1 MADLTKQQ
9 LIIESNNTYLNN
21 NSGEIGADNV
31 RAFNETLIDNT
42 VNQADYTADSS
53 SFDARIEAGGGG
65 TVPAGTV
72 SGSSQIDYPQISNI
86 PSGIVSGSSQI
97 DYPQISNIPSGIVS
111 GSIQVTLE
119 DTTFT
124 DGTQYQVLRTDGAG
138 NLSFDYADRAQIEV
152 RASEAIA
159 KGDPL
164 YVVGFNVGQNRVEVG
179 KADASDP
186 SKMPAYGIAY
196 EAVSI
201 NTNTQMVALGTL
213 QDIDTQV
220 TYDFQV
226 GETVYVAVGGGLTN
240 VKPTGTNLIQ
250 NVGIV
255 GRRNQ
260 NNGEILVSA
269 IGRSNDVPNIQQG
282 YAWVGNASGVATAV
296 ATSSFA
302 GDVPVG
308 VATTGSNTFNG
319 DQTISGSVTI
329 QDTNAPMSG
338 LVLKNNSGGGDV
350 QIIPGGDFVT
360 TFNDASLTGISTY
373 GGNKIS
379 GSWGEVGK
387 NVGGNPGA
395 GVYNADTGGSSASSI
410 KLVHGIGYKTFE
422 SSPNGTTNLRG
433 DTVKVL
439 GSSSL
444 ESGVSMT
451 VYGDVSGSN
460 FTGSFIGD
468 GSQLTF
474 GGTNLV
480 SGSSQI
486 TDGSG
491 LLSSSVTDFNTYSSS
506 VDSRIDAVTTID
518 TGSFATTGSN
528 TFTGDQ
534 QFGTYNLN
542 TVGTLGT
549 INANVSNVFAVTQ
562 SQESTIGTIV
572 LSYPF
577 TGSQGQTGLVAQKFS
592 TYEGGSQFDQQI
604 SGVDFSYFKAQ
615 NGGMIFETIGSGEI
629 KFFSAGTTQ
638 FGPTGNFTS
647 NKMLQQSVSG
657 YGSQINSIT
666 APFTGSNGTLYT
678 NSTFGLQ
685 NYGGGSGIDNAYM
698 IEIADS
704 SFQKYC
710 ALQVGEALTKFVIGT
725 GGDTDFDVIELKD
738 NNDGSSTI
746 NLKADTLNVGV
757 QTATS
762 INIGND
768 GGSNIISGSTTFST
782 NATIGGNTTIQG
794 TNAAPGN
801 TFQVNDG
808 NGAPRLQVNNATLA
822 GITGT
827 NVIINGNTTLDGT
840 VAIDDATTINGN
852 LENTGSFTQNGDTT
866 IVGTNLAPGNTFIA
880 KDGNGASRLQV
891 NNATLKGLTGVDV
904 VINGNTT
911 LDGIVVIDDATTIN
925 GNLENTGSFTNGGDT
940 TIVGTNA
947 APAQTFIVKDG
958 NSVGRLEVN
967 NATLS
972 GLVGFDVNLNGT
984 VHITE
989 TLKMVA
995 QNPLP
1000 AGVVGELAV
1009 SGSNLYFYNGSWTQV
1024 V

>member
-65 TVPAGTV
+65 TVPAGT
-72 SGSSQIDYPQISNI
+72 
-86 PSGIVSGSSQI
+86 VSGSSQI

-308 VATTGSNTFNG
+308 TATTGSNTFDG

-338 LVLKNNSGGGDV
+338 LVIQNNSGTGVV
-350 QIIPGGDFVT
+350 QIIPAGDYIT
-360 TFNDASLTGISTY
+360 TFNDSSLTGITTY
-373 GGNKIS
+373 GGYKVS
-379 GSWGEVGK
+379 GSWGAV
-387 NVGGNPGA
+387 
-395 GVYNADTGGSSASSI
+395 GSSPGGFGSGGVVGIYNNNTSSAIAAAVIRHNTAIGGEPGYTAYESVPNISFPGTGESQLRLKGTNITLSASTAS
-410 KLVHGIGYKTFE
+410 KQTSV
-422 SSPNGTTNLRG
+422 
-433 DTVKVL
+433 TVD
-439 GSSSL
+439 
-444 ESGVSMT
+444 
-451 VYGDVSGSN
+451 GDVTGST
-460 FTGSFIGD
+460 FTGSFVGD

-506 VDSRIDAVTTID
+506 VDSRIDAITTID

-534 QFGTYNLN
+534 YFGTYNLN

-577 TGSQGQTGLVAQKFS
+577 TGSQGNNGLVAQKFS
-592 TYEGGSQFDQQI
+592 TYEGGTQFDQQI
-604 SGVDFSYFKAQ
+604 SGVDFSYFKAT
-615 NGGMIFETIGSGEI
+615 NGGIIFETNGFGEI
-629 KFFSAGTTQ
+629 KFFSANDTE
-638 FGPTGNFTS
+638 FGPGGNFKITNDS
-647 NKMLQQSVSG
+647 NITQDSSGPIISLFQNPQFLSEYYGNQLYWDENNGNSGLNVAATNKTEILLNTWSGSYDNALFLNCLPEGAEFSDWDGSYTRTPWLTVAKQGTPTFTRGLQVDGQLQSTMDAVDNNNQVNTVKVNNWIDPQG
-657 YGSQINSIT
+657 YTI
-666 APFTGSNGTLYT
+666 A
-678 NSTFGLQ
+678 NSTLGWQ
-685 NYGGGSGIDNAYM
+685 RY
-698 IEIADS
+698 
-704 SFQKYC
+704 
-710 ALQVGEALTKFVIGT
+710 
-725 GGDTDFDVIELKD
+725 
-738 NNDGSSTI
+738 
-746 NLKADTLNVGV
+746 
-757 QTATS
+757 
-762 INIGND
+762 
-768 GGSNIISGSTTFST
+768 
-782 NATIGGNTTIQG
+782 
-794 TNAAPGN
+794 
-801 TFQVNDG
+801 
-808 NGAPRLQVNNATLA
+808 
-822 GITGT
+822 
-827 NVIINGNTTLDGT
+827 DGT
-840 VAIDDATTINGN
+840 VQGFVQELYTGDYSYGSSVQHEPGKWEAILFAS
-852 LENTGSFTQNGDTT
+852 GSAYSGGSIKVQDQGDTSVQ
-866 IVGTNLAPGNTFIA
+866 I
-880 KDGNGASRLQV
+880 
-891 NNATLKGLTGVDV
+891 
-904 VINGNTT
+904 T
-911 LDGIVVIDDATTIN
+911 LDADK
-925 GNLENTGSFTNGGDT
+925 TN
-940 TIVGTNA
+940 VTN
-947 APAQTFIVKDG
+947 VMK
-958 NSVGRLEVN
+958 
-967 NATLS
+967 LS
-972 GLVGFDVNLNGT
+972 QLD
-984 VHITE
+984 
-989 TLKMVA
+989 
-995 QNPLP
+995 PLP
-1000 AGVVGELAV
+1000 AGTIGELAV
-1009 SGSNLYFYNGSWTQV
+1009 SGSNLYFYDGSWRQV
-1024 V
+1024 SLV